1 MRPGT
6 RDGAITVEEAIQI
19 AARATDP
26 DKTSEGVT
34 ALVLAFEGDDRPS
47 TAPADLT
54 EELRSAAR
62 EIDPEGSDPD
72 VARTAAA
79 ANWLATNPGDAKD
92 PERVIREGSRL
103 FGIEP

>member
-6 RDGAITVEEAIQI
+6 RDGAITVEEAIHA

-26 DKTSEGVT
+26 DRTSEGVT
-34 ALVLAFEGDDRPS
+34 ALVLAFEGDDRPA
-47 TAPADLT
+47 TVPDDLT

-79 ANWLATNPGDAKD
+79 ANWLATNPGDAND

-103 FGIEP
+103 FGLES